1 MSEAAPSR
9 RLNILETEDIIINF
23 GGLTA
28 VNNVKLRDRKSVV

>member
-23 GGLTA
+23 GG
-28 VNNVKLRDRKSVV
+28 NYQDRKSVV